1 MAAPRRLEHNPR
13 MVTVS
18 SPSDLPL
25 PSAAA
30 QAHSAQLCT
39 FIADQIAQAGG
50 SIGFDR
56 YMELALY
63 APGLGYYS
71 AGTAKFGPA
80 GDFVTA
86 PELTPL
92 FGRTLAAPCAQWLAQ
107 LGRDA
112 WVIELGAGSGA
123 LAADVLE
130 GLTQRDQLPATYAI
144 LERSAELRERQRQL
158 LRDRVPELLGR
169 VRWIDALPDAP
180 VEGVLLANE
189 VLDALSVVR
198 ARKTAAGWMELRVG
212 GDAERGFTDALAP
225 ASAELAATLEAIE
238 AALGLALP
246 PGYTTELQPWLPAW
260 MASLGACFSRGAM
273 LWIDYGLPRHQYYHP
288 ERVSGT
294 LRCHYRHRALDD
306 PYRWPGLQDITAWVD
321 FTALAE
327 AAQAA
332 GWTVEGY
339 TTQAAFLIGAGIES
353 ELAELDP
360 VADYNLLQRT
370 KRLLMP
376 GEMGEAFK
384 VMALAK
390 GDLYG
395 PAAFELFDQRARL
408 WPMR

>member
-1 MAAPRRLEHNPR
+1 
-13 MVTVS
+13 MVTAS
-18 SPSDLPL
+18 SSDLPL
-25 PSAAA
+25 PSAEAR
-30 QAHSAQLCT
+30 AHSARLCAH
-39 FIADQIAQAGG
+39 IAAQITQAGG

-71 AGTAKFGPA
+71 AGTAKFGPE

-92 FGRTLAAPCAQWLAQ
+92 FGRTLAAPCGEWLAQ
-107 LGRDA
+107 LGVDA
-112 WVIELGAGSGA
+112 WVLELGAGSGV
-123 LAADVLE
+123 LAADVLS
-130 GLTQRDQLPATYAI
+130 GLAERDRLPATYAI
-144 LERSAELRERQRQL
+144 LERSAELRERQHQL
-158 LRDRVPELLGR
+158 LRERVPKLLDR
-169 VRWIDALPDAP
+169 VRWLDALPDVP
-180 VEGVLLANE
+180 IEGVLLANE
-189 VLDALSVVR
+189 VLDALPVAR
-198 ARKTAAGWMELRVG
+198 ARKTAAGWMELRVS
-212 GDAERGFTDALAP
+212 GDAEQGFADVLAP
-225 ASAELAATLEAIE
+225 AAPELAGQLEAIE

-260 MASLGACFSRGAM
+260 MASLGASFSRGAM

-288 ERVSGT
+288 ERASGT

-327 AAQAA
+327 AARAA

-353 ELAELDP
+353 ELARLDP

-390 GDLYG
+390 GNLDG
-395 PAAFELFDQRARL
+395 PAAFDLFDQRARL

>member
-1 MAAPRRLEHNPR
+1 
-13 MVTVS
+13 
-18 SPSDLPL
+18 
-25 PSAAA
+25 
-30 QAHSAQLCT
+30 
-39 FIADQIAQAGG
+39 
-50 SIGFDR
+50 
-56 YMELALY
+56 MELALY

-71 AGTAKFGPA
+71 AGAAKFGA
-80 GDFVTA
+80 EGDFVTA

-92 FGRTLAAPCAQWLAQ
+92 FGRTLAAPCGEWLAQ
-107 LGRDA
+107 LGPDA
-112 WVIELGAGSGA
+112 WMLELGAGSGV
-123 LAADVLE
+123 LAADVLSALAQC
-130 GLTQRDQLPATYAI
+130 GQLPATYAI

-158 LRDRVPELLGR
+158 LQARVPDLLDR
-169 VRWIDALPDAP
+169 VRWLDGLPDAP
-180 VEGVLLANE
+180 IEGVLLANE
-189 VLDALSVVR
+189 VLDALPVVR
-198 ARKTAAGWMELRVG
+198 ARKTGAGWMELRVG
-212 GDAERGFTDALAP
+212 GDAEQGFADVLAP
-225 ASAELAATLEAIE
+225 ASPELAGQLEAIE
-238 AALGLALP
+238 AVLGLALP

-260 MASLGACFSRGAM
+260 MTSLGASFSRGAM

-288 ERVSGT
+288 ERASGT

-332 GWTVEGY
+332 GWVVDGY
-339 TTQAAFLIGAGIES
+339 TTQVAFLIGAGIES
-353 ELAELDP
+353 ELAQLDP

-390 GDLYG
+390 GELDCP
-395 PAAFELFDQRARL
+395 PALALFDQRARL

>member
-1 MAAPRRLEHNPR
+1 
-13 MVTVS
+13 
-18 SPSDLPL
+18 
-25 PSAAA
+25 
-30 QAHSAQLCT
+30 
-39 FIADQIAQAGG
+39 
-50 SIGFDR
+50 
-56 YMELALY
+56 MELALY

-71 AGTAKFGPA
+71 AGAAKFGA
-80 GDFVTA
+80 EGDFVTA

-92 FGRTLAAPCAQWLAQ
+92 FGRTLAAPCGEWLAQ
-107 LGRDA
+107 LGPDA
-112 WVIELGAGSGA
+112 WMLELGAGSGV
-123 LAADVLE
+123 LAADVLSALAQC
-130 GLTQRDQLPATYAI
+130 GRLPATYAI

-158 LRDRVPELLGR
+158 LQARVPDLLDR
-169 VRWIDALPDAP
+169 VRWLDGLPDAP
-180 VEGVLLANE
+180 IEGVLLANE
-189 VLDALSVVR
+189 VLDALPVVR
-198 ARKTAAGWMELRVG
+198 AHKTGAGWMELRVG
-212 GDAERGFTDALAP
+212 GDAEQGFADVLAP
-225 ASAELAATLEAIE
+225 ASPELAGQLEAIE
-238 AALGLALP
+238 AVLGLALP

-260 MASLGACFSRGAM
+260 MTSLGASFSRGAM

-288 ERVSGT
+288 ERASGT

-332 GWTVEGY
+332 GWVVDGY

-353 ELAELDP
+353 ELAQLDP

-390 GDLYG
+390 GELDRP
-395 PAAFELFDQRARL
+395 PALALFDQRARL

>member
-1 MAAPRRLEHNPR
+1 
-13 MVTVS
+13 MVTAS
-18 SPSDLPL
+18 SSDLPL

-30 QAHSAQLCT
+30 RAHSARLCAH
-39 FIADQIAQAGG
+39 IAAQIAQAGG

-71 AGTAKFGPA
+71 AGAAKFGA
-80 GDFVTA
+80 EGDFVTA

-92 FGRTLAAPCAQWLAQ
+92 FGRTLAAPCGEWLAQ
-107 LGRDA
+107 LGPDA
-112 WVIELGAGSGA
+112 WMLELGAGSGV
-123 LAADVLE
+123 LAADVLSALAQC
-130 GLTQRDQLPATYAI
+130 GRLPATYAI

-158 LRDRVPELLGR
+158 LQARVPDLLDR
-169 VRWIDALPDAP
+169 VRWLDGLPDAP
-180 VEGVLLANE
+180 IEGVLLANE
-189 VLDALSVVR
+189 VLDALPVVR
-198 ARKTAAGWMELRVG
+198 AHKTGAGWMELRVG
-212 GDAERGFTDALAP
+212 GDAEQGFADVLAP
-225 ASAELAATLEAIE
+225 ASPELAGQLEAIE
-238 AALGLALP
+238 AVLGLALP

-260 MASLGACFSRGAM
+260 MASLGASFSRGAM

-288 ERVSGT
+288 ERASGT

-332 GWTVEGY
+332 GWVVDGY

-353 ELAELDP
+353 ELAQLDP
-360 VADYNLLQRT
+360 VADYNVLQRT

-390 GDLYG
+390 GELDRP
-395 PAAFELFDQRARL
+395 PALALFDQRARL